1 MFKKIALA
9 TALIT
14 TTLTGSASAAMDES
28 TKVTFA
34 AMVVLTSS
42 VCEAKVNP
50 EVVKIVGSA
59 DLDGEAVRAVGLSVI
74 NSWNNS
80 PAKKAKWCNSSA
92 KALSGMFGT
101 GK

>member
-1 MFKKIALA
+1 M
-9 TALIT
+9 
-14 TTLTGSASAAMDES
+14 
-28 TKVTFA
+28 
-34 AMVVLTSS
+34 
-42 VCEAKVNP
+42 NP
-50 EVVKIVGSA
+50 EVVKIVGNA

>member
-50 EVVKIVGSA
+50 EVVKIVGNA

-74 NSWNNS
+74 NSWNDG